1 MDSKGFPHIAMV
13 VCAVIAAV
21 VLFMSYGTMLPS
33 LPFQSIPLDRPT
45 IADSDGEMTVVVDT
59 ETRRVLI
66 LDANGDISGA
76 IDCTKV
82 DCPVDAIG
90 YTQSWRLPAFRLS

>member
-33 LPFQSIPLDRPT
+33 LPFQSIPLD
-45 IADSDGEMTVVVDT
+45 
-59 ETRRVLI
+59 
-66 LDANGDISGA
+66 
-76 IDCTKV
+76 
-82 DCPVDAIG
+82 
-90 YTQSWRLPAFRLS
+90 